1 VPLCC
6 LCSQCTS
13 EGQCDQSEVGR
24 CLWLRN
30 ESSPLKGVCQG
41 PNDELTLLTANC
53 PCGDDDRKKESLDG
67 RLMGS
72 ECPYYNDL
80 ATLFLGDRE
89 GVISQLMRMR
99 GHTYNATLLKN
110 SAEQCSPDFEREE
123 AGVLGPRFTERSLV
137 LFLLLNFCCLILA
150 FGISVPSG
158 LFMPSIMTGAAFG
171 GLLGIQLRKFV
182 LAHNTDCWIMAVEDF
197 DHHLVP
203 GLYALVGSA
212 AMLAGVFRSSI
223 SLAVILLE
231 GTGQIQYLLPILLTI
246 GVAKITAD
254 IFVDGLNEVQLDLKE
269 MPFLHREPARD
280 MVRQIKPQSP
290 LAAACTFSITSH

>member
-1 VPLCC
+1 
-6 LCSQCTS
+6 
-13 EGQCDQSEVGR
+13 
-24 CLWLRN
+24 
-30 ESSPLKGVCQG
+30 
-41 PNDELTLLTANC
+41 
-53 PCGDDDRKKESLDG
+53 
-67 RLMGS
+67 MGS

-280 MVRQIKPQSP
+280 MVCQIRNLLWQQLAHSP
-290 LAAACTFSITSH
+290 SRLTNAANSICSSPWIQPPERSANSTAFAIGSTGGAYCCGRHDAQRPDVPGS

>member
-1 VPLCC
+1 
-6 LCSQCTS
+6 
-13 EGQCDQSEVGR
+13 
-24 CLWLRN
+24 
-30 ESSPLKGVCQG
+30 
-41 PNDELTLLTANC
+41 
-53 PCGDDDRKKESLDG
+53 
-67 RLMGS
+67 
-72 ECPYYNDL
+72 
-80 ATLFLGDRE
+80 
-89 GVISQLMRMR
+89 
-99 GHTYNATLLKN
+99 
-110 SAEQCSPDFEREE
+110 
-123 AGVLGPRFTERSLV
+123 
-137 LFLLLNFCCLILA
+137 
-150 FGISVPSG
+150 
-158 LFMPSIMTGAAFG
+158 
-171 GLLGIQLRKFV
+171 
-182 LAHNTDCWIMAVEDF
+182 MAVEDF

-290 LAAACTFSITSH
+290 LAAAGTFSITSH